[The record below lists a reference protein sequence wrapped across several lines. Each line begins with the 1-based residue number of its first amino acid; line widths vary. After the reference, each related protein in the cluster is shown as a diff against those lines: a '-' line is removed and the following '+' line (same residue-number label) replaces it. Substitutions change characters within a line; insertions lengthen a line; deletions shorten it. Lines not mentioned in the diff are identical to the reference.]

1 MKTDK
6 MILAENCIYS
16 TDSEETQLNNNVI
29 VVGASGSGKTLSVA
43 EPCLMETYNSNLIVT
58 VSKAK
63 LINKYK
69 TVFKARGY
77 KVMVMDFVL
86 PTSGNVVY
94 DPMAYVSTEED
105 IVFLAKSIVLANPKK
120 QMTNADPY
128 WDDTAISLLCAEMAY
143 ARYKNAKATFRDV
156 LALHYKL
163 EVYYD
168 NEGRVLT
175 TLDDEFNAL
184 SKYSFA
190 SKCWRSF
197 RSVTE
202 RTMRCIYGCLN
213 TLLDTIF
220 TRKWDH
226 TMRLRKSV
234 DFAKFSN
241 EKSVLFIL
249 TSPVN
254 PSMHF
259 LANMFYAQAFRQLF
273 EIAESNSSGTLT
285 IPVRFL
291 ADDFAVG
298 AKILDFPEYISIF
311 REKKISVMLLIQSDS
326 QLESMYGH
334 YDAVTIRNNC
344 DSYVYMGGND
354 MDTCVDISRRA
365 NLSLQ
370 DVMYMQ
376 RGKVIVFRS
385 GTKPVITQRYPTLE
399 NELYQLI
406 TDKKIG

>member
-58 VSKAK
+58 VSKVK
-63 LINKYK
+63 LIEKYK

-94 DPMAYVSTEED
+94 DPMAYVSTDED
-105 IVFLAKSIVLANPKK
+105 IVFIAKSIVLANPRK
-120 QMTNADPY
+120 QNTTADPY

-143 ARYKNAKATFRDV
+143 VRSQNEKATFRNV
-156 LALHYKL
+156 LDLHYKL
-163 EVYYD
+163 EIYHD
-168 NEGRVLT
+168 SEGRVLT

-197 RSVTE
+197 RSVAE
-202 RTMRCIYGCLN
+202 NTMRCIFGCLN

-220 TRKWDH
+220 TSKWDRI
-226 TMRLRKSV
+226 MRVRKSV
-234 DFAKFSN
+234 DFVKFSN

-254 PSMHF
+254 PSMYF

-273 EIAESNSSGTLT
+273 EIAERNLGGALT

-344 DSYVYMGGND
+344 DSYVYLGGND
-354 MDTCVDISRRA
+354 MDTCADISRRA

-370 DVMYMQ
+370 DVMYMP
-376 RGKVIVFRS
+376 RGRAIVFRS
-385 GTKPVITQRYPTLE
+385 GAKPVITKRYSTLE

-406 TDKKIG
+406 TDK